1 MDASAVTCRAER
13 TYSQAQ
19 DWKIVHT
26 ASSDNGV
33 RMCLQAGEKLLREHV
48 FVHAE
53 RPADKLNALIGMTGK
68 LFALVAGLCG
78 EDNADAMS
86 HHEVLLP
93 GALLAKFVSDKLAEA
108 LSIFRRQV
116 EVLSVSV

>member
-1 MDASAVTCRAER
+1 
-13 TYSQAQ
+13 
-19 DWKIVHT
+19 
-26 ASSDNGV
+26 
-33 RMCLQAGEKLLREHV
+33 MCLQAGEKLLREHV
-48 FVHAE
+48 FVHVE